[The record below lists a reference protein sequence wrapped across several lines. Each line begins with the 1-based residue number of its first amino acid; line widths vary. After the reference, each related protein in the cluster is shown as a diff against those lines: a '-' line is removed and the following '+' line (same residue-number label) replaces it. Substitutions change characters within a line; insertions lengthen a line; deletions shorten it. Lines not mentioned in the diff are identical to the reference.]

1 MIDKEL
7 SQQIYR
13 ELMNGRVIN
22 ELVYRKDG
30 SMQPDARYEELFN
43 NYDSDYRELYENIGY
58 ELVLKD
64 SFAFSRSLD
73 EDDSY
78 SDVAMKIQS
87 LLMIIARGIQELG
100 YDFELLVTHDAGV
113 SDQLLE
119 QVETDEKRDI
129 LLACGLKK
137 SLIDEVKNVLETRN
151 IAYRNASGKLVLT
164 AAGRGFFSEVFGE
177 STKPLR

>member
-1 MIDKEL
+1 MIDKRL

-22 ELVYRKDG
+22 ELVYQKDG
-30 SMQPDARYEELFN
+30 SMKPDARYEELFN

-58 ELVLKD
+58 ELVLKGG
-64 SFAFSRSLD
+64 FAFSRSLD
-73 EDDSY
+73 EDDAY

-87 LLMIIARGIQELG
+87 LLMVIARGIQELG
-100 YDFELLVTHDAGV
+100 YDFELLTTHEAGV

-119 QVETDEKRDI
+119 QLETDEKKDI

-151 IAYRNASGKLVLT
+151 IAYRNAKGKLVLT
-164 AAGRGFFSEVFGE
+164 AAGRVFFEEVFG
-177 STKPLR
+177 

>member
-1 MIDKEL
+1 VIDKEL

-13 ELMNGRVIN
+13 EFMNGRVIN
-22 ELVYRKDG
+22 ELVYQKDG

-58 ELVLKD
+58 ELILKD
-64 SFAFSRSLD
+64 GFAFSRSLD

-100 YDFELLVTHDAGV
+100 YDFELLTTHDAGV
-113 SDQLLE
+113 SDHLLE
-119 QVETDEKRDI
+119 QVETGEKRDI

-151 IAYRNASGKLVLT
+151 IAYRNAKGKLVLT
-164 AAGRGFFSEVFGE
+164 AAGQGFFDEVFGDV
-177 STKPLR
+177 